1 MASTSRWEQPQMRLE
16 PDTPR
21 SGAGILET
29 LVWAGAE
36 LLGTRSLDGS
46 VEKALRR
53 LGEAAGFSR
62 VQVYGTTT
70 LADGT
75 SATRLF
81 AEWSIAEGEGIE
93 QSDRGP
99 DEPLDERFELWE
111 HELRSGEVISGVTR
125 DRPDSE
131 RETLESMDV
140 VSFAVVPIFANGE
153 WWGFLEVHDCVNERG
168 WAASELDALKAAA
181 ALLGGVV
188 ERRAFDRERRE
199 IEARYRTLVEHIPAV
214 TYVDAYADEDPET
227 TIPIYLSPQVESL
240 LGYPVEEWMSDP
252 ELWEKVL
259 HPEDLDLARQAAWKS
274 TVSGAPYNLEYRMIH
289 RDGRV
294 VWVRDEATIR
304 RDDWGHRDVWQGLW
318 QDITTHKQAAE
329 LLMETEA
336 KHRALVEQIPAVVY
350 LAEYGNQGDWLYMS
364 PQLEHMLGYT
374 PDEWIAHPEPFST
387 HLHPEDLERVLAEE
401 EVSWATGEP
410 LSTEYRIHARDGR
423 MLWIH
428 DQAALVRTDTGRP
441 LYWQGLMHDV
451 TDQKLAQERIAFL
464 AYHDEMTGLPN
475 RLMFEEFLNLALERA
490 RRHGFAVAVLSL
502 DLDQFKLVNDSLGH
516 ELGDELLLAV
526 SRRLQE
532 ESRETDLVSRQGGD
546 EFQLL
551 LADLDFGTEEDLQAT
566 AESVAVRVQEA
577 LGEPFR
583 LAGTELYVSASVGI
597 SIYPFHAEDAS
608 MLLKNAEIAM
618 YESKRLGAGGHAV
631 YSATAT
637 DALSRL
643 SMATRLR
650 KAVERQDWM
659 LHYQPIV
666 DLRTGALRGVE
677 ALVRWSDPARGLI
690 YPGEFIPLAEEMGL
704 IGDIGDWVI
713 EELCRQSRAWSEKN
727 LPLEIAF
734 NVSPQQLLDPQIV
747 ERLLRKLGEAGVD
760 PRTIVVEITESTA
773 MADPSDT
780 NRVLESL
787 DRSGVRLAI
796 DDFGTG
802 YSSLSRLKDLPV
814 SILKIDRSFIRDI
827 PGDPHASN
835 MVKAV
840 IQLADGLEMIP
851 LAEGVE
857 TEEQRRFLL
866 EQGCVVGQGFLFS
879 RPIPPEEIEGWVAR
893 TSDVRS

>member
-1 MASTSRWEQPQMRLE
+1 MAATGSWDQPQMRLE
-16 PDTPR
+16 ADTPR
-21 SGAGILET
+21 SGTEILEA

-36 LLGTRSLDGS
+36 LLGRRSWGGS
-46 VEKALRR
+46 IEKALRR
-53 LGEAAGFSR
+53 LGEAAGLSR
-62 VQVYGTTT
+62 VYVYGKAAR
-70 LADGT
+70 ADGT
-75 SATRLF
+75 SVIHLF
-81 AEWSIAEGEGIE
+81 AEWSVADVGGIG
-93 QSDRGP
+93 QGDRGS
-99 DEPLDERFELWE
+99 DGDLDERFEPWE
-111 HELRSGEVISGVTR
+111 HVLRSGAVISGTAPE
-125 DRPDSE
+125 RPNPE
-131 RETLESMDV
+131 REALENMDV
-140 VSFAVVPIFANGE
+140 VSFAAVPIFANGD
-153 WWGFLEVHDCVNERG
+153 WWGFLGLHDCVNERG
-168 WAASELDALKAAA
+168 WAAPELDALKAAA
-181 ALLGGVV
+181 ALLGGVI
-188 ERRAFDRERRE
+188 ERRAFDREGRE

-214 TYVDAYADEDPET
+214 TYVDAYADEDPAT
-227 TIPIYLSPQVESL
+227 SIPIYVSPQVESL
-240 LGYPVEEWMSDP
+240 LGYSVEEWMSDP
-252 ELWEKVL
+252 GLWEKVL
-259 HPEDLDLARQAAWKS
+259 HPDDTHPATQAAWKT
-274 TVSGAPYNLEYRMIH
+274 TVSGVPYNIEYRMLH

-294 VWVRDEATIR
+294 VWVRDDAYIR

-318 QDITTHKQAAE
+318 HDITASKQAE
-329 LLMETEA
+329 ERLMETEA
-336 KHRALVEQIPAVVY
+336 KHRALIEQIPAVVY
-350 LAEYGNQGDWLYMS
+350 LAEYGNQGEWLYMS
-364 PQLEHMLGYT
+364 PQLEQMLGYT
-374 PDEWIAHPEPFST
+374 PEEWMEHPEPFST

-401 EVSWATGEP
+401 EASWATGEP

-428 DQAALVRTDTGRP
+428 DQAALVKTETGRP

-475 RLMFEEFLNLALERA
+475 RLMFEEILNIGLERA

-526 SRRLQE
+526 SRRLQQ
-532 ESRETDLVSRQGGD
+532 ESRETDMVSRQGGD

-551 LADLDFGTEEDLQAT
+551 LADLDFGTEEDLQVT
-566 AESVAVRVQEA
+566 AESVAARVQAA

-597 SIYPFHAEDAS
+597 SIYPFHAEDAPT
-608 MLLKNAEIAM
+608 LLKNAEIAM
-618 YESKRLGAGGHAV
+618 YESKRIGPGGHAM
-631 YSATAT
+631 YSVGGT

-650 KAVERQDWM
+650 KAVERQDWT

-666 DLRTGALRGVE
+666 DLRTGSPRGVE
-677 ALVRWSDPARGLI
+677 ALVRWSEPGRDLI

-713 EELCRQSRAWSEKN
+713 EELCRQSRIWSEKG
-727 LPLEIAF
+727 LELEIAF

-747 ERLLRKLGEAGVD
+747 ERLLRRLEETGVD
-760 PRTIVVEITESTA
+760 PRTVVVEITESTA

-780 NRVLESL
+780 NRVLEQL
-787 DRSGVRLAI
+787 DRGGVRLAI

-827 PGDPHASN
+827 PNEPHASN

-840 IQLADGLEMIP
+840 IQLANGLEMTP

-879 RPIPPEEIEGWVAR
+879 RPIPPAELEEWVAR
-893 TSDVRS
+893 ASDVHS